1 MFFDNRIEMEKT
13 EKKLYRY
20 YADLRHGSFIFV
32 TKDGVDWPPEGY
44 PVVELPEDEVKQLIL
59 GDDDG
64 ISS

>member
-1 MFFDNRIEMEKT
+1 MKT

-20 YADLRHGSFIFV
+20 YADLRHGAFIFV
-32 TKDGVDWPPEGY
+32 TVDGVGWPPEGY

-64 ISS
+64 IPS

>member
-1 MFFDNRIEMEKT
+1 MKT

-20 YADLRHGSFIFV
+20 YADLRHGAFIFV
-32 TKDGVDWPPEGY
+32 TKDGVGWPPEGY

>member
-1 MFFDNRIEMEKT
+1 MKT

-44 PVVELPEDEVKQLIL
+44 PVVELSEEEVKTFIL

-64 ISS
+64 LPS